1 MRGRVRLIS
10 GRADLTSVARI
21 PRPQRR
27 KKGSGVSKQQ
37 ARRHCVCGRSFK
49 VGPKGPLPRHKDR
62 KTSDWCRGEHARRA
76 SPEEVAQ
83 SEPIGYGPSGPGRIR
98 CRSCLKWFAA
108 PDGALPTHRHPL
120 GRRQC
125 PGSPDADHEVGSKM
139 SERKASSPR
148 TARGGRPTPPKRQ
161 RADARKSL
169 TPEQRRERAA
179 KRKIDDRIELQ
190 MAELEER
197 PPREDIEF
205 GPGRDPRVYGGLSET
220 RRSRY

>member
-1 MRGRVRLIS
+1 
-10 GRADLTSVARI
+10 
-21 PRPQRR
+21 
-27 KKGSGVSKQQ
+27 
-37 ARRHCVCGRSFK
+37 
-49 VGPKGPLPRHKDR
+49 
-62 KTSDWCRGEHARRA
+62 
-76 SPEEVAQ
+76 
-83 SEPIGYGPSGPGRIR
+83 
-98 CRSCLKWFAA
+98 
-108 PDGALPTHRHPL
+108 
-120 GRRQC
+120 
-125 PGSPDADHEVGSKM
+125 M